1 MKIESA
7 NILDSSKQ
15 AAPMLRPEEQ
25 QNSVRT
31 EAVFQVEQSRKAQNL
46 LDNPT
51 YGKPQKEAAT
61 IEEIQQQASEMDA
74 VQQKNEMLFA
84 SQTTSARDAK
94 ELEENGHSLL
104 DDKIETVVTET
115 DKIKMVL
122 AKAGCDISC
131 FGDDLTEEQL
141 SEMAGSEALAHQL
154 AQVLTQADLPA
165 SEENIS
171 DMMDTISVL
180 EEVSEISD
188 GAIRY
193 LLQNGLEATPENLF
207 KSQFSGSV
215 AKTVAEME
223 GQINYEALQPAVER
237 TLDEA
242 SLEISNDNVEAAQWL
257 IANELP
263 LTAENLTRKQEL
275 ENLEMPMD
283 PKKLVQ
289 SMTEGIAAGVRPQNV
304 ILTEHGS
311 GQEDMAGEIY
321 ETIQN
326 ATEEDVQYVLDSGKE
341 LTVENLKWARE
352 ENHGNIVDRKENSSD
367 HAYRMVRAMR
377 QLEEARLVMTTEANL
392 ALLKKG
398 ISIDTM
404 DLEQLV
410 EELKQQESELQIRGS
425 ISQETELIQQK
436 QAQDLMQEV
445 EQMKTLPAYAI
456 GSMPADELTLNGLK
470 EQGSRIQM
478 QMEQAGERY
487 ETMQTRPRQ
496 DLGDNIQKAFRNV
509 DDILKDL
516 NLDPTRVNQRAVRI
530 LAYNHMEITPE
541 SIQRMKAADEMVQ
554 RSFSNLKPAVVET
567 MIKREI
573 NPLDMSLNELNAV
586 AEEIQAE
593 QGIKEEEAFSKY
605 LYKLEQNQQISEE
618 QRSAYI
624 GIYRLIRQVEATDG
638 AVIGSLLQQGGEMTL
653 RNLLTQVRTSKHKAM
668 DYRVDDEFGG
678 VAVKE
683 NGTVSITDQIEVAYQ
698 QNLLKDIQQNIT
710 PERLRMLG
718 NEEQWMEMTP
728 EEMANH
734 LKEMEEPLEGEYQ
747 YQSRQLEDLA
757 QAASAPEEIYAMLD
771 HYDLPVTVNNVLAA
785 MQQYSQRN
793 RLFQQIFG
801 SESKAELSQEL
812 QEIQEKLLRDF
823 GEAVKTP
830 KEMAEA
836 QERLA
841 DTAEKVMKD
850 MIVEKEDV
858 SSIDIREM
866 KVAMSQIALTGEQAK
881 EEQYAVPV
889 LVQGEMCNVS
899 LKIVRGED
907 KKGLVDILFDTD
919 RLGRVAATLRATNKG
934 VSAYIATEKGE
945 TGELFAGQEAFFK
958 KQLGMAEGQELQM
971 SFAVSENLDI
981 NEFGKEHQNMFRYG
995 ETPEDPV
1002 QTKTLYRMAESFL
1015 NVVKSMESGT
1025 DIQGSE

>member
-7 NILDSSKQ
+7 NILDPSKQ
-15 AAPMLRPEEQ
+15 ATPMLRPEEQ

-223 GQINYEALQPAVER
+223 GQINYEALQPAIER

-242 SLEISNDNVEAAQWL
+242 SLEISNENVEAAQWL

-392 ALLKKG
+392 ALLKK
-398 ISIDTM
+398 
-404 DLEQLV
+404 
-410 EELKQQESELQIRGS
+410 
-425 ISQETELIQQK
+425 
-436 QAQDLMQEV
+436 
-445 EQMKTLPAYAI
+445 
-456 GSMPADELTLNGLK
+456 
-470 EQGSRIQM
+470 
-478 QMEQAGERY
+478 
-487 ETMQTRPRQ
+487 
-496 DLGDNIQKAFRNV
+496 
-509 DDILKDL
+509 
-516 NLDPTRVNQRAVRI
+516 
-530 LAYNHMEITPE
+530 
-541 SIQRMKAADEMVQ
+541 
-554 RSFSNLKPAVVET
+554 
-567 MIKREI
+567 
-573 NPLDMSLNELNAV
+573 
-586 AEEIQAE
+586 
-593 QGIKEEEAFSKY
+593 
-605 LYKLEQNQQISEE
+605 
-618 QRSAYI
+618 
-624 GIYRLIRQVEATDG
+624 
-638 AVIGSLLQQGGEMTL
+638 
-653 RNLLTQVRTSKHKAM
+653 
-668 DYRVDDEFGG
+668 
-678 VAVKE
+678 
-683 NGTVSITDQIEVAYQ
+683 
-698 QNLLKDIQQNIT
+698 
-710 PERLRMLG
+710 
-718 NEEQWMEMTP
+718 
-728 EEMANH
+728 
-734 LKEMEEPLEGEYQ
+734 
-747 YQSRQLEDLA
+747 
-757 QAASAPEEIYAMLD
+757 
-771 HYDLPVTVNNVLAA
+771 
-785 MQQYSQRN
+785 
-793 RLFQQIFG
+793 
-801 SESKAELSQEL
+801 
-812 QEIQEKLLRDF
+812 
-823 GEAVKTP
+823 
-830 KEMAEA
+830 
-836 QERLA
+836 
-841 DTAEKVMKD
+841 
-850 MIVEKEDV
+850 
-858 SSIDIREM
+858 
-866 KVAMSQIALTGEQAK
+866 
-881 EEQYAVPV
+881 
-889 LVQGEMCNVS
+889 
-899 LKIVRGED
+899 
-907 KKGLVDILFDTD
+907 
-919 RLGRVAATLRATNKG
+919 
-934 VSAYIATEKGE
+934 
-945 TGELFAGQEAFFK
+945 
-958 KQLGMAEGQELQM
+958 
-971 SFAVSENLDI
+971 
-981 NEFGKEHQNMFRYG
+981 
-995 ETPEDPV
+995 
-1002 QTKTLYRMAESFL
+1002 
-1015 NVVKSMESGT
+1015 
-1025 DIQGSE
+1025 